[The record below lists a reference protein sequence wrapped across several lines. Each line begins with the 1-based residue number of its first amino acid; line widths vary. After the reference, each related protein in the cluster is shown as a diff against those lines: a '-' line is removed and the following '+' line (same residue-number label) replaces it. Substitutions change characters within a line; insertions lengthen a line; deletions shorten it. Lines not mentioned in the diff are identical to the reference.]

1 MAVLTRVP
9 GGHHGSDFF
18 ICSNKGKDE
27 PLSCSVFGDPLT
39 PHVPVALAFGK
50 FRPLS
55 KDNLD
60 GFIP

>member
-1 MAVLTRVP
+1 MAMIFSS
-9 GGHHGSDFF
+9 SD
-18 ICSNKGKDE
+18 NKGEDE

-39 PHVPVALAFGK
+39 PHVPMALAFGK
-50 FRPLS
+50 FKPLS